1 MPGQLGAPRD
11 GKWRPSLWL
20 VLGGALAGTLALS
33 FLGLVALRYLGP
45 EIGFRTAA
53 AILALIIAALTAVLW
68 WLLLR
73 LLLLPVTAL
82 AGYAA
87 SVRAAPHDPAIPP
100 DHFGTRE
107 LSRMGASVIDMA
119 ATLQNREATIRSYT
133 DHVTHELKTPVTAI
147 SAATELLEDSPDLSD
162 EDRRL
167 VAQIRGAGQQIED
180 QLEALRRIMRAREA
194 SHHGVC
200 TLDDLQRDLRRDHPG
215 LTLTMTGGDRPL
227 PLARDGL
234 AIVLRHLLTNA
245 ADMGADAVAIAVDE
259 NGLSI
264 ADNGPGI
271 SAGNLPHIFEPFYTT
286 RRDAGG
292 TGMGLA
298 ITASLLAA
306 HGAQIRAETATSGA
320 RFVIRFAAA

>member
-1 MPGQLGAPRD
+1 MPGQV

-45 EIGFRTAA
+45 EIGFRNAA
-53 AILALIIAALTAVLW
+53 TLLALIIAGLTAVLW

-73 LLLLPVTAL
+73 LLLRPITAL

-87 SVRAAPHDPAIPP
+87 SVRATPDEPAAPPA
-100 DHFGTRE
+100 HFGTRE
-107 LSRMGASVIDMA
+107 LSRMGVSVIDMA
-119 ATLQNREATIRSYT
+119 ATLQDREATIRSYT

-147 SAATELLEDSPDLSD
+147 TAATELLEDSEDLSA

-167 VAQIRGAGQQIED
+167 VTQIRSAGAQIEG
-180 QLEALRRIMRAREA
+180 QLEALRHVMRAREA
-194 SHHGVC
+194 SYRGTC
-200 TLDDLQRDLRRDHPG
+200 TLADLADDLRRDHRR
-215 LTLTMTGGDRPL
+215 LTLSIAGETTPL
-227 PLARDGL
+227 PLACKGL
-234 AIVLRHLLTNA
+234 GIVLQHLLANA
-245 ADMGADAVAIAVDE
+245 REMGADAVTLAARDGTLTVT
-259 NGLSI
+259 
-264 ADNGPGI
+264 DNGPGI
-271 SAGNLPHIFEPFYTT
+271 SSGNLPHIFEPFYTT

-298 ITASLLAA
+298 IVSSLLAA
-306 HGAQIRAETATSGA
+306 HGARIEALSQTAGA

>member
-1 MPGQLGAPRD
+1 MPGQV

-45 EIGFRTAA
+45 EIGFRNAA
-53 AILALIIAALTAVLW
+53 TLLALIIAGLTAVLW

-73 LLLLPVTAL
+73 LLLRPIT

-87 SVRAAPHDPAIPP
+87 SVRATPDEPAAPPA
-100 DHFGTRE
+100 HFGTRE
-107 LSRMGASVIDMA
+107 LSRMGVSVIDMA
-119 ATLQNREATIRSYT
+119 ATLQDREATIRSYT

-147 SAATELLEDSPDLSD
+147 SAATELLEDSEDLSA

-167 VAQIRGAGQQIED
+167 VTQIRSAGAQIEG
-180 QLEALRRIMRAREA
+180 QLEALRHVMRAREA
-194 SHHGVC
+194 SYRGTC
-200 TLDDLQRDLRRDHPG
+200 TLADLADDLRRDHRR
-215 LTLTMTGGDRPL
+215 LTTPL
-227 PLARDGL
+227 PLACKGL
-234 AIVLRHLLTNA
+234 GIVLQHLLANA
-245 ADMGADAVAIAVDE
+245 REMGADTVTLAARDGTLTVT
-259 NGLSI
+259 
-264 ADNGPGI
+264 DNGPGI
-271 SAGNLPHIFEPFYTT
+271 SSGNLPHIFEPFYTT

-298 ITASLLAA
+298 IVSSLLAA
-306 HGAQIRAETATSGA
+306 HGARIEALSQTPSA